1 MTALPFDPIDRAQ
14 QHWVENGWADA
25 APGMAA
31 LTSVMRVQQ
40 IFLARAEAVLRPLG
54 LTFARYELLRL
65 LAFTRTGALPL
76 GKIGGRLQVHP
87 ASVTNAV
94 DRLEAQ
100 GLVRRE
106 PHPDDGRMTL
116 ARLTPEGRKA
126 VKKATTALNR
136 EVFDALG
143 LDARQIRQLFEIL
156 AVVRRGAGDF
166 A

>member
-1 MTALPFDPIDRAQ
+1 MSTLPFDPIDTAR
-14 QHWVENGWADA
+14 QHWIDHGWTEA

-40 IFLARAEAVLRPLG
+40 ILLARSEAVLKPLG

-65 LAFTRTGALPL
+65 LAFTRKGALPL

-106 PHPDDGRMTL
+106 PHPDDKRMIL
-116 ARLTPEGRKA
+116 ARLTPAGRRL
-126 VKKATTALNR
+126 VNRATLALN
-136 EVFDALG
+136 EHVFADLG
-143 LDARQIRQLFEIL
+143 LSDAQVHTLFEIL
-156 AVVRRGAGDF
+156 AVLRHTEGDF
-166 A
+166 T